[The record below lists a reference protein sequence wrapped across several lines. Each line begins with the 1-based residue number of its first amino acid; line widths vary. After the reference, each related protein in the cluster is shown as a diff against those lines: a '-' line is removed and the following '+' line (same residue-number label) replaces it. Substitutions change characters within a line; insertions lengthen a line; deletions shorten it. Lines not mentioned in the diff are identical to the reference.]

1 MSISSYTSEQNERRT
16 FGRLDAMKFNSNI
29 LQWPYRRFRDFLGG
43 GDWRALPAAIQ
54 KAMVR
59 LWRAEQDEKRASL
72 TQDVTDNPDRRMP

>member
-16 FGRLDAMKFNSNI
+16 FGRLDAMKSNSNI